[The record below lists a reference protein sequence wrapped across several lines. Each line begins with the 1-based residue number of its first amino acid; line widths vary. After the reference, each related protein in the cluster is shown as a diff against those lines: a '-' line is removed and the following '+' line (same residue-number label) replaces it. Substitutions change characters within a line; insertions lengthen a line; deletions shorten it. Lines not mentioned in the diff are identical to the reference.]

1 MSQYL
6 LRLRA
11 PASRLITNPV
21 CRLAALS
28 DGSEFSP
35 AHFDANTAPKG
46 KWQIQVSQ
54 KKEGRFYHTRKAY
67 FLGSGD
73 GETNTSSF
81 SMSPPLLAR
90 YGASTRFFLF
100 WAIICECSQSC
111 DRSRN
116 PVFKM
121 KVFLVWFA
129 SNVSPLL
136 YEPLFCLSF
145 CVFSRRS
152 GDMAMRGVYT
162 LRKPLGLRLRI
173 RQAALIRIRL
183 SEKRNRIWQEC
194 QEHQAADTTRF
205 TMLERPRHNRTLL
218 EKNDF
223 KRIF

>member
-67 FLGSGD
+67 FLRSGD
-73 GETNTSSF
+73 GETNTFSV

-116 PVFKM
+116 PVFKR
-121 KVFLVWFA
+121 KFFLVWFA

-136 YEPLFCLSF
+136 NPSF
-145 CVFSRRS
+145 AFPFVSFLDGAVIWLCAECIHFVNRWVCACAY
-152 GDMAMRGVYT
+152 G
-162 LRKPLGLRLRI
+162 KP
-173 RQAALIRIRL
+173 
-183 SEKRNRIWQEC
+183 
-194 QEHQAADTTRF
+194 H
-205 TMLERPRHNRTLL
+205 
-218 EKNDF
+218 
-223 KRIF
+223 